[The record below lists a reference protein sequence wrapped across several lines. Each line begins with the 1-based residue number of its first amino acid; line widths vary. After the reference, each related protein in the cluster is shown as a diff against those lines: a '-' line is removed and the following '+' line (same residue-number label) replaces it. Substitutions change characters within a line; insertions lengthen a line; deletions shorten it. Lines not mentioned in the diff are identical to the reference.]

1 MDIRIRGASEH
12 NLRAVDLDLPRERL
26 IVFTGPSGSGKSSLA
41 FDTLHAESQ
50 RRFVEALSSYVRQ
63 QFGPTRKPA
72 YELLTGLTPS
82 IGVAQRG
89 LVAPSP
95 RATVATLTEV
105 HDLLRVLWARCGEPH
120 CPRCDRPVNRTPAD
134 GIVRALAALPVGAR
148 LVICAPVARARVGG
162 IKGLLDGLG
171 SQGFARVRLDGVTVA
186 LDEVPPV
193 DARVPHDVD
202 VVVDRLKAGP
212 DRRERLQEA
221 VDTALRVGKGALVAE
236 VDGAD
241 RSFASVLR
249 CLACDLDLP
258 ELSPRLFSFNS
269 PVGACPDCQG
279 LGVTRAVDPDRL
291 VTDPARTLAD
301 GAVEGRRGA
310 AKRSLEAAVRAR
322 GVATDVPWRELPWEH
337 RHLVLYGDPPES
349 TRSPR
354 LEGAVALAERK
365 EGVAVVETTCPSC
378 AGARLGPAAR
388 AVRVGGRSLPVFAS
402 LTTADARATLDALP
416 DSPVLAPLRE
426 ELGRRLDFLLR
437 TGLGYLTLDR
447 GAATLSGGELQRLRL
462 AAQAGNQLSGVL
474 YVLDEPTAG
483 LHPEDTRALVAVLV
497 ELRDAGNTVLVVEH
511 DLDVVRAADLV
522 VDFGPGAGRQGGQ
535 VTFVGTPTALLEADT
550 ATGRWLSG
558 REHIEPGSARPPA
571 RWLTLHGARGHNLD
585 VPQVRLPLG
594 ALVAV
599 TGVSG
604 AGKSSLV
611 DDTLGRALTRRLG
624 GGGPDPLPFDNL
636 DGVETIHRLVRVDQ
650 APLGRSSRSNPA
662 TAVKVWDAIRQLF
675 AKTPEARMRGFG
687 PERFLFNQPGG
698 RCEACEGEGVRRV
711 AMHFLPDVTV
721 PCEVCDGRRF
731 DEATLAVTYKGA
743 SIADVLAMAVR
754 DARSHFAPVPAIA
767 TPLAT
772 LDALGLGYLALGQP
786 GDTLSGGEAQRVKL
800 ARELGRRGEVA
811 GTLYLLDEPSVG
823 LHPADV
829 ALLVDALRQL
839 VEQGGS
845 VLAVEHDPLLL
856 GACDWLVELGPG
868 AGAAGGRILA
878 EGPPA
883 VLRASTAS
891 RTGPH
896 LPVAAGDRPRVR
908 AAPGG
913 APSGAAP

>member
-12 NLRAVDLDLPRERL
+12 NLRSVDLDLPRERL

-89 LVAPSP
+89 LVSPSP

-105 HDLLRVLWARCGEPH
+105 HELLRVLWARVGEPH
-120 CPRCDRPVNRTPAD
+120 CPRCDRPVTRTPAD
-134 GIVRALAALPVGAR
+134 AIVRALMALPLGAR
-148 LVICAPVARARVGG
+148 LVVCAPFARGRTGSLKA
-162 IKGLLDGLG
+162 LLDGLNG
-171 SQGFARVRLDGVTVA
+171 QGFLRVRIDRTTVA
-186 LDEVPPV
+186 IDEVPPM

-202 VVVDRLKAGP
+202 VVVDRIKVAP
-212 DRRERLQEA
+212 DRKDRVQEA
-221 VDTALRVGKGALVAE
+221 VDAALRIGRGSLIAE
-236 VDGAD
+236 VGTEAGAED
-241 RSFASVLR
+241 HTFTSVLR

-258 ELSPRLFSFNS
+258 EPSPRLFSFNS

-279 LGVTRAVDPDRL
+279 LGVTRSVDPDRL
-291 VTDPARTLAD
+291 VTDPARTLAE
-301 GAVEGRRGA
+301 GAVEGWKGA
-310 AKRSLEAAVRAR
+310 IKRSLEAQALAR
-322 GVATDVPWRELPWEH
+322 GVPTDVPWSALPWEQ
-337 RHLVLYGDPPES
+337 RHLVLHGDAPGS
-349 TRSPR
+349 ALAPR
-354 LEGAVALAERK
+354 LEGAVAMAEK
-365 EGVAVVETTCPSC
+365 KGTVAVEERTCPAC
-378 AGARLGPAAR
+378 HGARLGPAAR
-388 AVRVGGRSLPVFAS
+388 AVRVAGRSLAEVSA
-402 LTTADARATLDALP
+402 LALVDARTFVAELP
-416 DSPVLAPLRE
+416 AGPIVAPLQE

-447 GAATLSGGELQRLRL
+447 NAATLSGGELQRLRL

-483 LHPEDTRALVAVLV
+483 LHPEDTRALVAVLTD
-497 ELRDAGNTVLVVEH
+497 LRDAGNTVLVVEH

-522 VDFGPGAGRQGGQ
+522 VDFGPGAGRAGGQ
-535 VTFVGTPTALLEADT
+535 VVFVGTPEALLTADT
-550 ATGRWLSG
+550 STGRWLSG
-558 REHIEPGSARPPA
+558 RETIPASSRRASPGD
-571 RWLTLHGARGHNLD
+571 RWLTLTGAAGHNLQA
-585 VPQVRLPLG
+585 PEVRFPLN
-594 ALVAV
+594 ALVGV

-604 AGKSSLV
+604 SGKSSLV
-611 DDTLGRALTRRLG
+611 EDTLGRSITRRLRL
-624 GGGPDPLPFDNL
+624 GGPEPLPHTRL
-636 DGVETIHRLVRVDQ
+636 AGAEAITRLVRVDQ
-650 APLGRSSRSNPA
+650 SPLGRSSRSNPA
-662 TAVKVWDAIRQLF
+662 TATRIWDPIRQLY
-675 AKTPEARMRGFG
+675 AKTAEAKVRGFG
-687 PERFLFNQPGG
+687 PERFLFNVPGG

-731 DEATLAVTYKGA
+731 DEATLAVTWKGA
-743 SIADVLAMAVR
+743 SIADVLAMPVR
-754 DARSHFAPVPAIA
+754 DARALFPSVPPIA
-767 TPLAT
+767 GPLAT

-800 ARELGRRGEVA
+800 ARELGKKGDVP

-829 ALLVDALRQL
+829 ALLVEALRQL

-845 VLAVEHDPLLL
+845 VLAVEHDPVLL
-856 GACDWLVELGPG
+856 GACDWIVELGPG
-868 AGAAGGRILA
+868 AGAAGGRVIA

-883 VLRASTAS
+883 TIRAASAS
-891 RTGPH
+891 RTGKY
-896 LPVAAGDRPRVR
+896 L
-908 AAPGG
+908 
-913 APSGAAP
+913 